1 MQAPLHLASLQAVPP
16 LAPLKPPLA
25 LASLQAIL
33 PLASLQTIFPV
44 VLFSSIGLF
53 VLVGVLSMV
62 TRRNLHDQ
70 IGQGGLFVGEDYSG
84 AGGYD
89 SLAGAEGWGEE
100 LQAGAAREGG
110 LDSQAER
117 ELEIR
122 QMLTA
127 RSDRLV
133 RQGHAPL
140 DIDAELARLDW
151 VDPRAGGSGA
161 AEGSGDAALAEEVR
175 QLVRAR
181 NERRQRQGLDTL
193 DVEAEVQRTL
203 AELSP

>member
-1 MQAPLHLASLQAVPP
+1 MQASFPLASLQAVPP
-16 LAPLKPPLA
+16 LA
-25 LASLQAIL
+25 SLQ
-33 PLASLQTIFPV
+33 SIFPI

-62 TRRNLHDQ
+62 TRKNLHDQ

-89 SLAGAEGWGEE
+89 AMAGAEGWGEE
-100 LQAGAAREGG
+100 QAGAARGPG
-110 LDSQAER
+110 FDSQAER

-151 VDPRAGGSGA
+151 VDPRAGGSG
-161 AEGSGDAALAEEVR
+161 EGSGDAALAEEVR

-181 NERRQRQGLDTL
+181 NERRQRQGLETL

>member
-1 MQAPLHLASLQAVPP
+1 MFAAV
-16 LAPLKPPLA
+16 
-25 LASLQAIL
+25 
-33 PLASLQTIFPV
+33 
-44 VLFSSIGLF
+44 GLF
-53 VLVGVLSMV
+53 VLAGVLSMF

-70 IGQGGLFVGEDYSG
+70 IGQGGLLTGEGLTGPSEESS
-84 AGGYD
+84 AM
-89 SLAGAEGWGEE
+89 SPAVAESADNG
-100 LQAGAAREGG
+100 
-110 LDSQAER
+110 ER

-133 RQGHAPL
+133 RQGRPPL
-140 DIDAELARLDW
+140 DIDAEVARIEG
-151 VDPRAGGSGA
+151 AGHTTSH
-161 AEGSGDAALAEEVR
+161 DAALAEEVR

-181 NERRQRQGLDTL
+181 NERRARQGLETL

>member
-1 MQAPLHLASLQAVPP
+1 MQAL
-16 LAPLKPPLA
+16 
-25 LASLQAIL
+25 L
-33 PLASLQTIFPV
+33 PLASLQSIFPV
-44 VLFSSIGLF
+44 VLFSAIGLF

-62 TRRNLHDQ
+62 SRNNLHDQ

-89 SLAGAEGWGEE
+89 MAGAEGWGEE
-100 LQAGAAREGG
+100 LQAGTARGPEF
-110 LDSQAER
+110 DSQAER

-140 DIDAELARLDW
+140 DIEAELARLDW
-151 VDPRAGGSGA
+151 VDPRAGSGA

-181 NERRQRQGLDTL
+181 NERRQRQGLETL

>member
-1 MQAPLHLASLQAVPP
+1 MQALHLASLGAVLP
-16 LAPLKPPLA
+16 LAA
-25 LASLQAIL
+25 LRTVL
-33 PLASLQTIFPV
+33 PLASLQSIFPV

-53 VLVGVLSMV
+53 VLVGVLSMA
-62 TRRNLHDQ
+62 TRKNLHDQ

-89 SLAGAEGWGEE
+89 AMGGAEGWGEE
-100 LQAGAAREGG
+100 PQAGAARGPEF
-110 LDSQAER
+110 DSQGER

-140 DIDAELARLDW
+140 DIEAELARLDW
-151 VDPRAGGSGA
+151 VDPRAGSGA

-203 AELSP
+203 SELNASGA